1 MPGQNKD
8 TQLYWLIE
16 CEPKPKE
23 ITCFVADGQL
33 QARALSDLDE
43 PLADY
48 YWLWNDTSDQC
59 YLYIKRPPEKGLNRK
74 YFLKTHK
81 GFNELERNGT

>member
-23 ITCFVADGQL
+23 ITGFVTDGKL
-33 QARALSDLDE
+33 QERALSGLDD
-43 PLADY
+43 PLAYY
-48 YWLWNDTSDQC
+48 YWLWSDVSEKC
-59 YLYIKRPPEKGLNRK
+59 YLYIHQPP
-74 YFLKTHK
+74 
-81 GFNELERNGT
+81 